1 MPSRRAARAAER
13 ERATGN
19 ERLGR
24 LIQEALDR
32 RNGIGD
38 LDIFELP
45 IVVTCRDL
53 LANTIGQMPLVA
65 YRNGQ
70 PVPDQPPIVVRPD
83 PSESRRDTMVRL
95 VNQLTGPGYAWII
108 PTARYADGLAAA
120 VRVVDAGDAAGIYDP
135 RGQLVDVIWEGEHY
149 DPSLDEACLVRYRY
163 RQAGAPA
170 DCGPLGDCRRV
181 VEYLAALW
189 QMAGSFWEAGF
200 PSIALSIAQPL
211 NETQRKETKAA
222 LLAAFS
228 RRHEPA
234 VIDRGGTLEPI
245 GTNAL
250 ESQLVE
256 SIGTANAEV
265 ARVFQ
270 IMPSLVNVMSQGA
283 LTYSTTEGELRK
295 WLALGLG
302 AFMNSIESCW
312 SDLLPNG
319 QSVQFDSSVLL
330 RTDLA
335 GRYAA
340 YSMALGRWLT
350 VEEVRA
356 AEGLPWPAPSPLD
369 AKALT
374 VSPFAD
380 PIPQLQGAPA

>member
-1 MPSRRAARAAER
+1 MPSRRAARAEA
-13 ERATGN
+13 RARDDDA
-19 ERLGR
+19 RLGR
-24 LIQEALDR
+24 LIQEAIDR

-53 LANTIGQMPLVA
+53 LANTIGQMPLIA
-65 YRNGQ
+65 YRGGQ

-83 PSESRRDTMVRL
+83 PTESRRDTMVRL
-95 VNQLTGPGYAWII
+95 VNQLTGPGFAWII
-108 PTARYADGLAAA
+108 PTAWFADGLPST
-120 VRVVDAGDAAGIYDP
+120 VRVVDAGGAAGIFDP

-149 DPSLDEACLVRYRY
+149 DPMLDEACLVRYRY

-170 DCGPLGDCRRV
+170 DCGPLGDCRRAV
-181 VEYLAALW
+181 TWLAALW

-200 PSIALSIAQPL
+200 PSIALVLEQAL
-211 NETQRKETKAA
+211 TTTQKAETKRAM
-222 LLAAFS
+222 LDAFA

-234 VIDRGGTLEPI
+234 VIDRGGQLQPV
-245 GTNAL
+245 GVNAL
-250 ESQLVE
+250 EAQLVE
-256 SIGTANAEV
+256 SINTANAEV

-302 AFMNSIESCW
+302 AFMNPIEACW
-312 SDLLPNG
+312 SDLLPNR

-340 YSMALGRWLT
+340 YSVALGRWLT

-356 AEGLPWPAPSPLD
+356 AEGLPWPAPSPLE

-380 PIPQLQGAPA
+380 PTPQLQGATA